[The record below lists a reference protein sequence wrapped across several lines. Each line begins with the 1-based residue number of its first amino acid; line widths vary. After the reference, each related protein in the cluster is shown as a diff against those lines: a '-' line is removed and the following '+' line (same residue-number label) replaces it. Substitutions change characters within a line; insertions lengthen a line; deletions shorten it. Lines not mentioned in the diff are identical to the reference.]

1 MEIAGYGWNTGSGY
15 RIIPEFSS
23 LTKISVSGQ
32 EIMGF
37 NRGTLSFR
45 LGVLRPRFP
54 ASKLSSIPAV
64 TFELSARAKRVS
76 FQLALQGHCIQYF
89 ALTFSFE
96 LGAFSWCSAPLP
108 ITCRQFISVDD
119 ELSM

>member
-37 NRGTLSFR
+37 NRG
-45 LGVLRPRFP
+45 
-54 ASKLSSIPAV
+54 
-64 TFELSARAKRVS
+64 ARTS
-76 FQLALQGHCIQYF
+76 
-89 ALTFSFE
+89 
-96 LGAFSWCSAPLP
+96 GA
-108 ITCRQFISVDD
+108 
-119 ELSM
+119 

>member
-37 NRGTLSFR
+37 NRGTLLVFHS
-45 LGVLRPRFP
+45 LEGARPP
-54 ASKLSSIPAV
+54 
-64 TFELSARAKRVS
+64 
-76 FQLALQGHCIQYF
+76 Q
-89 ALTFSFE
+89 
-96 LGAFSWCSAPLP
+96 
-108 ITCRQFISVDD
+108 
-119 ELSM
+119 